1 MKHLIV
7 VAHPSAGSF
16 TMALARLYAAELE
29 RLGHIQHTSDL
40 YRMGFNPILGAE
52 EIASPG
58 HPASRALPVDVAQAQ
73 QNVREADVLTAFY
86 PLWWLSMPAIMKGY
100 IDRVFARG
108 FAYESARGVVRGL
121 LTGKKC
127 VLITLSGAPLTELAQ
142 DGRWSAVQALQ
153 DTQIFRSAG
162 FELLEHLHLDQVQ
175 PNLSVAAAEHHFAR
189 ILGCVRRHFRG
200 QRVAAAK
207 PTGSSA
213 AIGAGGDQESGYRS
227 V

>member
-7 VAHPSAGSF
+7 VAHPSASSF
-16 TMALARLYAAELE
+16 TMALTRLYATELE
-29 RLGHIQHTSDL
+29 RLGHVQRTSDL
-40 YRMGFNPILGAE
+40 YRMGFNPILRAE
-52 EIASPG
+52 ELASAG
-58 HPASRALPVDVAQAQ
+58 YSSSHAVPVDVAQAQ
-73 QNVREADVLTAFY
+73 QHVREADVLTVFY

-108 FAYESARGVVRGL
+108 FAYEAAHGVVRGL

-127 VLITLSGAPLTELAQ
+127 VLITLSGAPLTILAE
-142 DGRWSAVQALQ
+142 DGRWSAVQVLQ

-189 ILGCVRRHFRG
+189 ILDCARRHFS
-200 QRVAAAK
+200 VPAVPAAQ
-207 PTGSSA
+207 
-213 AIGAGGDQESGYRS
+213 AIG
-227 V
+227 

>member
-7 VAHPSAGSF
+7 VAHPSASSF
-16 TMALARLYAAELE
+16 TMALTRLYATELE
-29 RLGHIQHTSDL
+29 RLGHTQSTSDL
-40 YRMGFNPILGAE
+40 YRMGFNPVLRE
-52 EIASPG
+52 EELVSTGYDAS
-58 HPASRALPVDVAQAQ
+58 HAASFDVAQAQ
-73 QNVREADVLTAFY
+73 QHVREADVLTVFY

-108 FAYESARGVVRGL
+108 FAYEAAHGIVRGL

-127 VLITLSGAPLTELAQ
+127 VLITLSGAPLTVLAE
-142 DGRWSAVQALQ
+142 DGRWSAVEVLQ

-189 ILGCVRRHFRG
+189 ILECARRHFA
-200 QRVAAAK
+200 VLAVPAAQ
-207 PTGSSA
+207 A
-213 AIGAGGDQESGYRS
+213 AQ
-227 V
+227 

>member
-7 VAHPSAGSF
+7 VAHPSASSF
-16 TMALARLYAAELE
+16 TMALTRLYATELE
-29 RLGHIQHTSDL
+29 RLGHTQSMSDL
-40 YRMGFNPILGAE
+40 YRMRFNPVLGVE
-52 EIASPG
+52 ELASADSG
-58 HPASRALPVDVAQAQ
+58 RVADFPARAAPTDVARAQ
-73 QNVREADVLTAFY
+73 EQVREADVLTVVY

-108 FAYESARGVVRGL
+108 FAYEAAHGIVSGL

-127 VLITLSGAPLTELAQ
+127 VLITLSGAPFTVLAQ

-175 PNLSVAAAEHHFAR
+175 PNLSISAAEHHFAR
-189 ILGCVRRHFRG
+189 ILDCARRHFSAPA
-200 QRVAAAK
+200 VAAAQA
-207 PTGSSA
+207 TG
-213 AIGAGGDQESGYRS
+213 
-227 V
+227 